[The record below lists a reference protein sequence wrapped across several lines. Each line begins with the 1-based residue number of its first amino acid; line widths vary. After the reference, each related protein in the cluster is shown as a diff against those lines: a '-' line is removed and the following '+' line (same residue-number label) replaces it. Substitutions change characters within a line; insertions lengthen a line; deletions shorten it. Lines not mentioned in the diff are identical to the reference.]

1 MISLCFLLIIVPSLV
16 LSGPLKPG
24 GGGSPLDDFTT
35 PQIINYRGY
44 KCQEYSVQ
52 TDDGYILTMH
62 RIPYGRGVRT
72 PNPEVVFLQH
82 GLEDS
87 SASWVINYPGN
98 AAGYLLADAGFDVW
112 MGNSRGNNYSRNHEY
127 MDPTSKA
134 FWNFTFDEMVKFDL
148 SAQINFVLEKTGRDS
163 LYYIGHSQGALTMF
177 AKLADE
183 PEFARKLKA
192 YFALGPVATVNHITG
207 GMRIIADL
215 DLIDTY
221 LWIFGDGQFIAE
233 GTIIEQ
239 TLEKEI
245 CRLFGGRF
253 CDVLIMSLFGT
264 DSNQLNPDLVPVYLS
279 HMPAGTSTRNVH
291 HWTQMVKSGRF
302 CSYDWNDGKP
312 VKDYDLTKIKNVPIY
327 LYASDTDWLADPSD
341 VKILRDRLPASV
353 LMQSNRLSS
362 YNHMDFL
369 WGDRAAAEIFH
380 PIIQTIKSRMQAE

>member
-1 MISLCFLLIIVPSLV
+1 MISLGFLLVLPLV

-24 GGGSPLDDFTT
+24 GGGSPLDDYTT
-35 PQIINYRGY
+35 
-44 KCQEYSVQ
+44 CQEFSVQ

-87 SASWVINYPGN
+87 SASWVINLPGN

-112 MGNSRGNNYSRNHEY
+112 MGNSRGNAYSLNHAY

-134 FWNFTFDEMVKFDL
+134 FWNFTFDQMVRSSTCRRKSTSSWRKPAGTRCTTLAIHKYAL
-148 SAQINFVLEKTGRDS
+148 SFRPVLLINAV
-163 LYYIGHSQGALTMF
+163 QGALTMF
-177 AKLADE
+177 AKAGRRTGLCQETRISPWA
-183 PEFARKLKA
+183 
-192 YFALGPVATVNHITG
+192 PVATVNHITG

-233 GTIIEQ
+233 GTIIEK

-245 CRLFGGRF
+245 CRLTS
-253 CDVLIMSLFGT
+253 C
-264 DSNQLNPDLVPVYLS
+264 PVYLA

-291 HWTQMVKSGRF
+291 HWTQMVKSGHF
-302 CSYDWNDGKP
+302 CKYDYGTTGKP
-312 VKDYDLTKIKNVPIY
+312 VEDYDLTKIKNVPIY

-341 VKILRDRLPASV
+341 VKILRDRLPGF
-353 LMQSNRLSS
+353 RL
-362 YNHMDFL
+362 D
-369 WGDRAAAEIFH
+369 A
-380 PIIQTIKSRMQAE
+380 K